1 MCSAL
6 QSSVLTSHRC
16 SPPWEMC
23 VVSKSVRCTCNVQ
36 MSCKNCHLDSALLL
50 LSQGDMGSEEVHMK
64 YRVGPAGSKHDF
76 YIVVYDDVTCAN
88 VFEIWHVTIH
98 AVNRMDLQG
107 LVGQTEREGCSLTL
121 RSAVRRAR
129 TLHDN
134 DLYVLGHII
143 SRLRSLISTAQ
154 LRREPRARGHRVCNK
169 FSKERPLFSTRRCH
183 LQICLYRRQRLCGK
197 CCKFTEVSHP
207 LVFA

>member
-1 MCSAL
+1 M
-6 QSSVLTSHRC
+6 
-16 SPPWEMC
+16 
-23 VVSKSVRCTCNVQ
+23 VSKAVRCTCNVQ
-36 MSCKNCHLDSALLL
+36 ISCKNCHLDTASLI

-64 YRVGPAGSKHDF
+64 YRVGPAGSKHEF

-129 TLHDN
+129 MLHDN
-134 DLYVLGHII
+134 DSYVLGHIM
-143 SRLRSLISTAQ
+143 SRLQSLISTAQ
-154 LRREPRARGHRVCNK
+154 LCRELRARDHRVCDEI
-169 FSKERPLFSTRRCH
+169 SKQRPLS
-183 LQICLYRRQRLCGK
+183 QQND
-197 CCKFTEVSHP
+197 V
-207 LVFA
+207 VFKSVCIDRIL